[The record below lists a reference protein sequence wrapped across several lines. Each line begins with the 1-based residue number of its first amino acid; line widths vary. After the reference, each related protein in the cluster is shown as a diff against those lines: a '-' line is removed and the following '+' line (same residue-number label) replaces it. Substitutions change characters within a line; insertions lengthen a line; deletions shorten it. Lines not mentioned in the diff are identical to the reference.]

1 MFSLNVQSFV
11 ASTALNAALPLSSPY
26 WSTFPSAIGYYS
38 EQVKGDMFMPEASN
52 NTVTDFN
59 EILKVRD

>member
-11 ASTALNAALPLSSPY
+11 AVDLNAALPLSSPY